1 MEFVSIP
8 EERLAVLIGV
18 KGKVKRDIER
28 RSKTKL
34 KVEGTS
40 VSIDGEGFDA
50 WKARDV
56 VQAIGR
62 GFNPEYAFMLFN
74 QDYVL
79 EVMNLGDF
87 AAEKSWKRLRG
98 RVIGQEGKSRR
109 YLEKATGAFV
119 SVYGKTISL
128 VGTYEEVALAKE
140 SVSMLLSG
148 AKHGTVRRF
157 VEKQRK
163 NMLSDGG

>member
-128 VGTYEEVALAKE
+128 VAWWFGTC
-140 SVSMLLSG
+140 SGWHGFLLPEQG
-148 AKHGTVRRF
+148 QRFHNAHRNQQVRF
-157 VEKQRK
+157 
-163 NMLSDGG
+163 NLL